1 MAISELPNSRTEADG
16 SAVLRVLSYNVRS
29 MRDDEDA
36 LARVIR
42 ACAPDI
48 VFVQEAP
55 RFFRWR
61 KHAARLAAKSELLVL
76 SGGAT
81 AAGPLLLC
89 SLRATVERTE
99 DVLLPLTPGLHR
111 RGLATA
117 VVRFA
122 GARVGL
128 VSCHLSLRKEER
140 YAQAGM
146 VLDRV
151 AALGTP
157 YTLVAGDLNER
168 PEGPAFRRLAKELRD
183 GWEVSPWGGENTSTP
198 RGGGGVGANHETEQ
212 LAHTRGVGVGGGG
225 GGERARRRAG
235 GGPSTGGG
243 GRGPPGGG
251 PPPPPPRPPPPPPP
265 PRSWRP
271 RASSSSAA
279 GCPRTSIPRICGPP
293 PITSRC
299 SRRSASPR
307 RRTVQTT
314 APRPGSSKP
323 SSSSSS
329 CFMRPTSVAKPPRKP
344 PTQSV
349 VSHQV
354 MSHRS
359 RTATSMRTGPPTT
372 ASQANL
378 VVASVSGSGGG
389 SGGTKWPSSEP
400 PGESSSG
407 SAGE

>member
-1 MAISELPNSRTEADG
+1 MLTGMAISELPNSRTEADG

-42 ACAPDI
+42 ACAPDL

-61 KHAARLAAKSELLVL
+61 KHAARLAAKSELVML

-81 AAGPLLLC
+81 AAGPMLLC

-128 VSCHLSLRKEER
+128 ISCHLSLRKDER

-157 YTLVAGDLNER
+157 HTLVAGDLNER
-168 PEGPAFRRLAKELRD
+168 PGGPAFTRLATELRD
-183 GWEVSPWGGENTSTP
+183 GWAVSPWGGEHTSTP
-198 RGGGGVGANHETEQ
+198 ADPHQRIDAILATPGVEFLGC
-212 LAHTRGVGVGGGG
+212 GV
-225 GGERARRRAG
+225 
-235 GGPSTGGG
+235 
-243 GRGPPGGG
+243 PPHLD
-251 PPPPPPRPPPPPPP
+251 PEDL
-265 PRSWRP
+265 
-271 RASSSSAA
+271 
-279 GCPRTSIPRICGPP
+279 
-293 PITSRC
+293 
-299 SRRSASPR
+299 
-307 RRTVQTT
+307 
-314 APRPGSSKP
+314 
-323 SSSSSS
+323 
-329 CFMRPTSVAKPPRKP
+329 
-344 PTQSV
+344 
-349 VSHQV
+349 
-354 MSHRS
+354 
-359 RTATSMRTGPPTT
+359 RTATDHLPVLAAVRVP
-372 ASQANL
+372 AS
-378 VVASVSGSGGG
+378 
-389 SGGTKWPSSEP
+389 
-400 PGESSSG
+400 
-407 SAGE
+407 

>member
-1 MAISELPNSRTEADG
+1 MAITELPNSRTEEDG

-42 ACAPDI
+42 ACAPDV

-61 KHAARLAAKSELLVL
+61 KHAARLAAKSDLVVL

-128 VSCHLSLRKEER
+128 ISCHLSLRKDER
-140 YAQAGM
+140 YAQAGL

-157 YTLVAGDLNER
+157 HVLVGGDLNER
-168 PEGPAFRRLAKELRD
+168 PGGPAFTRLTGKLRD
-183 GWEVSPWGGENTSTP
+183 GWAEAPWGGE
-198 RGGGGVGANHETEQ
+198 H
-212 LAHTRGVGVGGGG
+212 
-225 GGERARRRAG
+225 
-235 GGPSTGGG
+235 
-243 GRGPPGGG
+243 
-251 PPPPPPRPPPPPPP
+251 
-265 PRSWRP
+265 
-271 RASSSSAA
+271 
-279 GCPRTSIPRICGPP
+279 TSIPEDPHQRIDAVLATPGVEFLGCGVPTGLDP
-293 PITSRC
+293 ADLRAATDHLPVLAAVRV
-299 SRRSASPR
+299 P
-307 RRTVQTT
+307 T
-314 APRPGSSKP
+314 ARDS
-323 SSSSSS
+323 
-329 CFMRPTSVAKPPRKP
+329 
-344 PTQSV
+344 
-349 VSHQV
+349 
-354 MSHRS
+354 
-359 RTATSMRTGPPTT
+359 GPLD
-372 ASQANL
+372 AHAAARDL
-378 VVASVSGSGGG
+378 
-389 SGGTKWPSSEP
+389 
-400 PGESSSG
+400 
-407 SAGE
+407 